1 MFRVLDCLT
10 TEHDWRLVIVAG
22 LICFLSSLVAINLF
36 HHARAASQTAR
47 KTWIIAAGVAAGSGI
62 WATHFIA
69 MLAYDPGI
77 GMAYDLELTVL
88 SLVAAAVITS
98 LGLAVAVYG
107 PAPWGAAIGGGIVGA
122 GVAGMHYTGMSAVE
136 LPGHIDWDP
145 PLVAASI
152 VAGNA
157 AWEWPP

>member
-10 TEHDWRLVIVAG
+10 TEHDWRLVVVAG

-36 HHARAASQTAR
+36 HNAGAASQTAR
-47 KTWIIAAGVAAGSGI
+47 KTWIMAAGLAAGSGI

-77 GMAYDLELTVL
+77 GMAFDIELTAL

-107 PAPWGAAIGGGIVGA
+107 PAPWGAAFGGGIVGA
-122 GVAGMHYTGMSAVE
+122 GVASMH
-136 LPGHIDWDP
+136 
-145 PLVAASI
+145 
-152 VAGNA
+152 
-157 AWEWPP
+157 